1 MSVTNSN
8 FPRLNSSKYPLLCLA
23 LCFSL
28 GIFLASNLD
37 LDWKVFLGGC
47 LLAGTVSSVCVSRSY
62 GIIFVFL
69 TFFSAGAFL
78 FQINNQ
84 TQPAHQLKTLY
95 DTNQINSGDPI
106 EIEGVLEGKPE
117 LAVGGIFFVLKT
129 NKAMYK
135 NAEREIAGRVRIFAA
150 IRDDEIK
157 KEYDDLALGYGTR
170 LRIACSLS
178 REERFLNSGG
188 ASFKNILNQKNLDAV
203 ATIKSPLLIEK
214 LASGSRSRLFAKVF
228 DYRQNLIE
236 GFRDNFS
243 LSTSG
248 ILIASLLGNRHFLTK
263 ETAEIF
269 RDGGTFH
276 VLVISGLHITFIGGL
291 ILLLVRRF
299 TRRRLWE
306 FIATSTVLWLYS
318 FAVGAEI
325 PVIRA
330 ALMFTI
336 LLFSFVIYRERNLLN
351 ALGGCGLLI
360 LVWRPEDLF
369 NQSFHL
375 TFASLVGIVA
385 VAFPLIE
392 KLRSIGSWQPSAE
405 NPFPP
410 NVSKQ
415 LRKFCEV
422 IYWSER
428 KWDKILSENL
438 WDCRLFKTE
447 YAAKFENSGF
457 QKPIRWL
464 FEGIVVT
471 AIVQVFLL
479 PFLVLYFHRIAFSSV
494 LLNLWV
500 GVFIVLQNVAAVL
513 ALVFI
518 QFSDALAFPIIK
530 LTELFNWLLLVIPRV
545 FIFGDLASARIPV
558 YSGGFRLVYAVYFVP
573 VILLIG
579 FVNGWNPF
587 KLDSPKNAVSGL
599 SRKRLFQFTGSV
611 FVVLFCIIVFHPF
624 SSQPADGRLKVDF
637 LDVGQGD
644 SIFITFP
651 NGKTMLVDGGGKH
664 NFQNNFI
671 ERKDGEV
678 EPFGPDIQGIGES
691 VVSEFLWEKGYSKV
705 DFVLATHSDADHIQG
720 LSDVLR
726 NFDVKAVLLG
736 KESPGHEDFELLR
749 NEAIRSDLKLT
760 TLTRGDT
767 FEVGGVNLEVLNPK
781 GENIDGESSN
791 DDSVVIRLT
800 YGSKRF
806 LLTGDIEKE
815 TERELAATPEALKAD
830 VVKVAHHGSRTSSI
844 QSFIDSTEA
853 EYAVIPVGRKS
864 RFGHPHV
871 EVVERWKRSGAKVLT
886 TGEKGTVSISTDG
899 KDIQVQTFIK

>member
-8 FPRLNSSKYPLLCLA
+8 FPRLNSSKCPLLWLA
-23 LCFSL
+23 ICFSL

-37 LDWKVFLGGC
+37 FDWKIFLGGC
-47 LLAGTVSSVCVSRSY
+47 LLAGAVSVVLVERSF
-62 GIIFVFL
+62 GVVFVL
-69 TFFSAGAFL
+69 LAFFFGGAFL
-78 FQINNQ
+78 FQINEQ
-84 TQPAHQLKTLY
+84 AKPANRLKTLY

-117 LAVGGIFFVLKT
+117 LAVGGVFFILKSD
-129 NKAMYK
+129 KAIYK
-135 NAEREIAGRVRIFAA
+135 NTGRKTAGRVRVFAS

-157 KEYDDLALGYGTR
+157 NEYDDLALGYGTR
-170 LRIACSLS
+170 IRIACNLR
-178 REERFLNSGG
+178 REERFQNPGSV
-188 ASFKNILNQKNLDAV
+188 SFKKILDQKNLDAV
-203 ATIKSPLLIEK
+203 ATIKSPLLIER
-214 LASGSRSRLFAKVF
+214 LESGSQSLLFGSIF

-236 GFRDNFS
+236 SFRDNFS
-243 LSTSG
+243 IATSG

-263 ETAEIF
+263 DNAEVF

-291 ILLLVRRF
+291 ILLLMRRF
-299 TRRRLWE
+299 TRRRLWQ
-306 FIATSTVLWLYS
+306 FIATSLVLWMYS

-336 LLFSFVIYRERNLLN
+336 LLFSFVIYRKRNLFN

-360 LVWRPEDLF
+360 LVWRPEDF
-369 NQSFHL
+369 FSQSFHL
-375 TFASLVGIVA
+375 TFASLVGIVG

-392 KLRSIGSWQPSAE
+392 RLRSIGGWQPSTE

-428 KWDKILSENL
+428 KWDKTLSENL
-438 WDCRLFKTE
+438 WDCRLFKTS
-447 YAAKFENSGF
+447 YAAKLENSGF
-457 QKPIRWL
+457 QKPLRWL
-464 FEGIVVT
+464 FEGTIVT
-471 AIVQVFLL
+471 AIVQIFLL

-500 GVFIVLQNVAAVL
+500 GVLIVLQNVAAVL
-513 ALVFI
+513 AMFFA
-518 QFSDALAFPIIK
+518 QFSDALALPVVK
-530 LTELFNWLLLVIPRV
+530 LTEVFNWLLLAIPKM
-545 FIFGDLASARIPV
+545 FIAGDLASDRIPL
-558 YSGGFRLVYAVYFVP
+558 YSGGFRAIYLIYLVP
-573 VILLIG
+573 VILIIG

-587 KLDSPKNAVSGL
+587 RLGSPKDGA
-599 SRKRLFQFTGSV
+599 SRFSPKRFFQFTICI
-611 FVVLFCIIVFHPF
+611 FVVLFCVIVFHPF
-624 SSQPADGRLKVDF
+624 SSPHIDGRLRVDF

-644 SIFITFP
+644 SILIIFP

-664 NFQNNFI
+664 NFQKNVI

-678 EPFGPDIQGIGES
+678 EPFEPDIQGIGES

-720 LSDVLR
+720 LSDILR
-726 NFDVKAVLLG
+726 NFDVKAVLVG
-736 KESPGHEDFELLR
+736 RESPGNEDFERLK
-749 NEAIRSDLKLT
+749 NEAIGNDLKLT
-760 TLTRGDT
+760 KLARGDT
-767 FEVGGVNLEVLNPK
+767 FEVEGVKLEVLNPTS
-781 GENIDGESSN
+781 EDIVRDSSN
-791 DDSVVIRLT
+791 NDSIVIRLT

-806 LLTGDIEKE
+806 LLTGDIESE
-815 TERELAATPEALKAD
+815 TERALARNPQALKAD

-864 RFGHPHV
+864 RFGHPHE
-871 EVVERWKRSGAKVLT
+871 EVVKRWKGSGAKVFT

-899 KDIQVQTFIK
+899 KDIQVQTYLK